1 MTLAITYEQID
12 AEIRQEGREEGQLQ
26 RSREIAIALLQ
37 KGMEPE
43 EVARLTKLPIEQ
55 LPKQEDAAK

>member
-1 MTLAITYEQID
+1 M
-12 AEIRQEGREEGQLQ
+12 Q

-43 EVARLTKLPIEQ
+43 EVARLTKLPIDQ
-55 LPKQEDAAK
+55 LPKLEDEAE